1 MASEPQPLHEL
12 NHARSHTIL
21 STAFATLLAA
31 IVILTLLGHN
41 RLTDWDEGIY
51 AQVSRQILSTQH
63 FNAANWLVLHW
74 NTGLWLEKPP
84 LTFWITAIFY
94 KLLGVSEF
102 TARLGSALSAIAL
115 VTLLHYWLLR
125 TRDTL
130 TAWLST
136 FILLSTFGFLHI
148 ARVGETDTLLSF
160 GCLLALIGL
169 TEVLN
174 DPLQSTLLASPKQGW
189 YLYWI
194 GFAIALM
201 SKGAASGG
209 LFLTLLLLLV
219 LDPTLRHR
227 LRSRFFYGFLLFLLL
242 VLPWHLY
249 LLHRFGHLFVDE
261 YLNLHI
267 IGRVT
272 HQYDGHITHW
282 WYYLR
287 VLLFSAPPWVLLYPI
302 AVYATLRRRPIK
314 ATSPGAPSSP
324 PLLAA
329 KVGWQDTSLRPLALF
344 ALIQVIAFS
353 FVQTRLPHYVAPA
366 YAPLSALVA
375 IWLASWIQTKSRVIL
390 SEQEDA
396 VILSG
401 ARNAKPKDPNSLHP
415 APAPSALSVHT
426 LLRFR
431 IQFATALAALWILTA
446 LLTAHPRSLLHS
458 PRLPNGVVTPNN
470 RETTALLKQV
480 FQHPSPLVAN
490 TPGPLLDGRPG
501 TYNPIPTL
509 VFYANRPVQQV
520 ELQPRPKTPSG
531 AAAPANVTIDMYTY
545 DPIPLAQ
552 AVTTQPRLLLIDRSL
567 LPQIPAAYTF
577 QPIAY
582 SPTLELGLISRLP

>member
-1 MASEPQPLHEL
+1 MAAEPNTQHEP
-12 NHARSHTIL
+12 NPRQAIP
-21 STAFATLLAA
+21 STALATLLAA
-31 IVILTLLGHN
+31 LVILTLLGHN

-63 FNAANWLVLHW
+63 FNPTNWLILHW

-94 KLLGVSEF
+94 KLFGVSQF
-102 TARLGSALSAIAL
+102 TARLGSALSAIAI
-115 VTLLHYWLLR
+115 VKLLHYWFLR

-169 TEVLN
+169 TEVLR
-174 DPLQSTLLASPKQGW
+174 DPHEPTLLSNPMHGW

-209 LFLTLLLLLV
+209 LFITLILLLLL
-219 LDPTLRHR
+219 DPTSRHR
-227 LRSRFFYGFLLFLLL
+227 LRSPFFFGFLLFLLL

-282 WYYLR
+282 WYYFR

-302 AVYATLRRRPIK
+302 ALYAALRQPRLRPF
-314 ATSPGAPSSP
+314 
-324 PLLAA
+324 
-329 KVGWQDTSLRPLALF
+329 RPLALF

-375 IWLASWIQTKSRVIL
+375 IWIATRLHAYLQT
-390 SEQEDA
+390 
-396 VILSG
+396 
-401 ARNAKPKDPNSLHP
+401 HP
-415 APAPSALSVHT
+415 RTAAHPTA
-426 LLRFR
+426 FR
-431 IQFATALAALWILTA
+431 LQFATALAAVWIVTA
-446 LLTAHPRSLLHS
+446 LLTAHPRSQLHS

-480 FQHPSPLVAN
+480 FLHPSRLVAN

-509 VFYANRPVQQV
+509 VFYANRPVQQIQ
-520 ELQPRPKTPSG
+520 LQPLPNAPSG
-531 AAAPANVTIDMYTY
+531 ATTPANVTIDMYTF

-577 QPIAY
+577 QPIAD
-582 SPTLELGLISRLP
+582 SPTFELGLISRLP